1 MAQFDP
7 NNIKP
12 PEISFNQVRTVL
24 IGLLIVIGIFS
35 SVTVIDTEEEGV
47 VLFLGKY
54 DRTLPRGLNFILP
67 FGLESVEKV
76 PVLRQLKQEF
86 GFRTVEP
93 GVRSRFSQ
101 SNFESESL
109 MLTGDLNA
117 AEVEWIVQYTIRDPY
132 KYLYKVKNVTQ
143 TFRYINLAVI
153 REIVGDRSVD
163 EVITIGRADIQSI
176 AKDKIQELCD
186 QYEMGIKIDQFIL
199 QDVNPPDEVKPSF
212 NAVNEAEQ
220 KKDKLVQEAEAE
232 YNKVIPK
239 ARGEAL
245 RTVEEAKGYATER
258 INLSEGEAARFTA
271 LYNEYRKARDV
282 TRTRIYIETMEQIMN
297 KAGKKIITDDKTQGI
312 LPLFD
317 YGQKKGGN

>member
-12 PEISFNQVRTVL
+12 PEISFKQVRIILITLLVL
-24 IGLLIVIGIFS
+24 VGVFTSI
-35 SVTVIDTEEEGV
+35 TVIDTEEEGV

-54 DRTLPRGLNFILP
+54 DRTLPRGLNFIMP
-67 FGLESVEKV
+67 FRLETVEKV

-86 GFRTVEP
+86 GFRTQSA
-93 GVRSRFSQ
+93 GVRSQYSNRRFDD
-101 SNFESESL
+101 ESL

-117 AEVEWIVQYTIRDPY
+117 AAVEWIVQYTIQDPY

-153 REIVGDRSVD
+153 REIVGDRTVD
-163 EVITIGRADIQSI
+163 EVITFGRADIQSI
-176 AKDKIQELCD
+176 AKERVQELCN

-212 NAVNEAEQ
+212 NKVNESEQ
-220 KKDKLVQEAEAE
+220 QKDRLVQEAEAE
-232 YNKVIPK
+232 YNKIIPK

-245 RTVEEAKGYATER
+245 RIVEEAKGYATER
-258 INLSEGEAARFTA
+258 INLSEGEAARFNA
-271 LYNEYRKARDV
+271 LYNEYRKAREV
-282 TRTRIYIETMEQIMN
+282 TRTRIYIETMEQVLN
-297 KAGKKIITDDKTQGI
+297 KAGKKIITDDKSQGI

-317 YGQKKGGN
+317 YGKKGGN